1 MKLILKNIHK
11 MLFCF
16 LIIAVFGCKNS
27 TKEETLSLTTE
38 ELIDEKVTA
47 ILDTSKI
54 YEIAFSMRFS
64 KENESY
70 QTVNYSINDTL
81 YLIIED
87 IIKGNIEL
95 EREIYFENGEPIFI
109 IEYGVEYVF
118 DDSVKYFTN
127 KIYFHEGKIHK
138 GYENISFI
146 ENEFNEN
153 ITFEEKE
160 FNISDFDFK
169 KGDRAV
175 KQEGEFEMKFDQFLI
190 IEPQSYLI
198 LDNKESGYSVALFI
212 MEADDFLNE
221 LFENQDLYKGRTI
234 YPKFEFITM
243 NKINRMVYRGVY

>member
-11 MLFCF
+11 VLFCF
-16 LIIAVFGCKNS
+16 LIIAVFSCKNS
-27 TKEETLSLTTE
+27 NNEEALSLTIE

-54 YEIAFSMRFS
+54 YEIGFSMRFS

-87 IIKGNIEL
+87 IVKGNVEMA
-95 EREIYFENGEPIFI
+95 REIYFENGEPIFI
-109 IEYGVEYVF
+109 KESGVEYVF
-118 DDSVKYFTN
+118 DDSVKFFTH
-127 KIYFHEGKIHK
+127 KIYFHEGKVHR
-138 GYENISFI
+138 GYENNSFI
-146 ENEFNEN
+146 ENELDEN
-153 ITFEEKE
+153 IAFEEKE

-169 KGDRAV
+169 KGDRAI
-175 KQEGEFEMKFDQFLI
+175 KQEAEFEMKFDQFLI

-221 LFENQDLYKGRTI
+221 LYQNQDLYKGQTI
-234 YPKFEFITM
+234 YPKFEFVTM
-243 NKINRMVYRGVY
+243 NKINRMVYMGVY